1 MKTICFVLAFG
12 LCSFFAQAQG
22 STTSN
27 DTTEIVIGKKV
38 ISMTDGKFEVHNK
51 DDHDDDDSDQDWQ
64 MGDDHDHDHDGDKK
78 RKKGKNVHV
87 NFLALDL
94 GMNFL
99 TQDMDFNL
107 SQEWSALET
116 KPLNSTHLGLHF
128 LKTRINVIRH
138 KVNLITGITLDNN
151 RFAFRDNVHL
161 IPDQDDLTIVIDSND
176 YRKSKLITWH
186 AQIPLLLNFQT
197 KPGNSKRNFH
207 FSVGGYAGLLIGS
220 STKRKGDEIGKIKQQ
235 DDYNLNNIRYGVTGR
250 IGFGPLDLYMNYNLS
265 SMFRE
270 DQGPEIMPV
279 NFGVSLTGIM

>member
-1 MKTICFVLAFG
+1 MKTLIFVLAFG
-12 LCSFFAQAQG
+12 LSSMIATAQNPEVSSSG
-22 STTSN
+22 
-27 DTTEIVIGKKV
+27 DTTEIVIGKKI
-38 ISMTDGKFEVHNK
+38 ISVTDGKVQVINK
-51 DDHDDDDSDQDWQ
+51 DGDDESDQEWA
-64 MGDDHDHDHDGDKK
+64 MDDDHDHDGDKK
-78 RKKGKNVHV
+78 KKRNTVDV
-87 NFLALDL
+87 DFLAIDL

-107 SQEWSALET
+107 DPEWSDLET
-116 KPLNSTHLGLHF
+116 KPLGSTHLGLH
-128 LKTRINVIRH
+128 LAKTRINLIKN
-138 KVNLITGITLDNN
+138 KVNLVTAITFDNN
-151 RFAFRDNVHL
+151 RYSFRDNVH
-161 IPDQDDLTIVIDSND
+161 IQPDQDELTIVIDSND

-207 FSVGGYAGLLIGS
+207 FSIGGYAGLLIGS